1 MGTLRYAI
9 LGLLNRKAMTGYDLS
24 KEFQT
29 SLAEFW
35 HAKHSQIYPE
45 LKALAQDRLITFQT
59 EITGTVLEKKVYS
72 ITEAGKT
79 EFLQWEQSKSNIKR
93 LPKDEFKL
101 RLFFSDSLPK
111 QAQIQLLTDQLQ
123 QHEQWLQRLHGD
135 LSKFDTIPPADD
147 AAFSDY
153 LVLLG
158 AISREKSMCDWLQT
172 CIELCETKTPFT
184 TS

>member
-45 LKALAQDRLITFQT
+45 LKTLAEDGLITFQT

-79 EFLQWEQSKSNIKR
+79 EFLQWEQSKSKIKR
-93 LPKDEFKL
+93 
-101 RLFFSDSLPK
+101 LPK